1 MEQELL
7 QKILIKVEKIDDLSD
22 KVNELSVKVQKID
35 ELSDKVNGLSAKV
48 DKIDELSDKVDNL
61 TYEFKAFKS
70 EVYELF
76 DKNTKEIATVIN
88 QLAESISKKMHK
100 NYNESQQRL
109 EVNNKEHKIYEAQ
122 IAKLQLTTQ
131 YLEEKGKK
139 LA

>member
-22 KVNELSVKVQKID
+22 KVDELSVKVQKID
-35 ELSDKVNGLSAKV
+35 DLSDKVNGLSAKV

-100 NYNESQQRL
+100 NYNESQQQL